1 MDRNHGATFRDSGL
15 DSGRI
20 HRSLHEVGGH
30 DIQSADRIRMELC
43 TADLRVASV
52 ARRVPTWKCFRRPS
66 GTSPGSHDRRAI
78 AHPEAYRDP
87 PTRPRRRLLRGP
99 SQHRLSRSPDARPP
113 LGIPSPSHLP
123 ALVRPFPGWPN
134 RDPLGEFGAVN
145 LYSFVLN
152 SPTTEVDLHGMVPLT
167 PVLSFLKDCLVDVL
181 KDKALQPIEEM
192 VTGAQA
198 CGALLR
204 ELEDSAADL
213 TRPCN
218 FCSGVEIKAD
228 FKPLLE
234 NDGLARRTAKCIL
247 NKLTKGAAKKIGPTL
262 TDAERDLLEKAL
274 EGKLEDFADVF
285 VVDVHNKVVGK
296 CERGKMTF
304 DIRLGTTLGLGE
316 SRFELGGGSLLQG
329 VCGTTFGALHKQC
342 EDCD

>member
-1 MDRNHGATFRDSGL
+1 M
-15 DSGRI
+15 
-20 HRSLHEVGGH
+20 
-30 DIQSADRIRMELC
+30 
-43 TADLRVASV
+43 
-52 ARRVPTWKCFRRPS
+52 
-66 GTSPGSHDRRAI
+66 
-78 AHPEAYRDP
+78 
-87 PTRPRRRLLRGP
+87 
-99 SQHRLSRSPDARPP
+99 
-113 LGIPSPSHLP
+113 
-123 ALVRPFPGWPN
+123 
-134 RDPLGEFGAVN
+134 GEFGAVN

-204 ELEDSAADL
+204 ELEESAADL

-296 CERGKMTF
+296 CERGKMTY
-304 DIRLGTTLGLGE
+304 DIRLGTTLGMGE